1 MKLTHRI
8 LTCLGL
14 ASFLLLAA
22 CGPEDLSPG
31 GPDPITD
38 DPPPLTELCT
48 AESCEGCCDPTTNKC
63 VMTRTADACGP
74 NGSTC
79 SKCTTGMMCHPSKQQ
94 CYTPTIRT
102 KIQPLR
108 AQIAPLDPSD
118 NSDWDVDGSPPD
130 VVIQLSCPNTPAAVP
145 PSEEVESF
153 TPTWTKGSCD
163 VLSTD
168 LLSAPI
174 QFTVIDVDAIF
185 DDPIASAQYQ
195 MTRADIDRGVVELTG
210 SSALLSVAFQVT
222 TYYAE

>member
-1 MKLTHRI
+1 MTFNNRI
-8 LTCLGL
+8 LLGL
-14 ASFLLLAA
+14 TSILLLAG
-22 CGPEDLSPG
+22 CGPEDSSSG
-31 GPDPITD
+31 PITEN
-38 DPPPLTELCT
+38 PPLEEICT
-48 AESCEGCCDPTTNKC
+48 AANCAGCCDPTTNQC
-63 VMTRTADACGP
+63 VEVRTNDACGVT
-74 NGSTC
+74 GTKC
-79 SKCTTGMMCHPSKQQ
+79 SKCATGTICHPSQQQ

-108 AQIAPLDPSD
+108 ATIAPQDPAD

-130 VVIQLSCPNTPAAVP
+130 VVVKLSCPNAQPAP

-153 TPTWTKGSCD
+153 TPTWTQGACD

-174 QFTVIDVDAIF
+174 QFTVIDVDTLF

-195 MTRADIDRGVVELTG
+195 MTRADIDRGVVEFA
-210 SSALLSVAFQVT
+210 SSGALLSLALQIT

>member
-1 MKLTHRI
+1 MTLNNRI
-8 LTCLGL
+8 LFLGL
-14 ASFLLLAA
+14 TSVLLLAG
-22 CGPEDLSPG
+22 CGPEDFSPG
-31 GPDPITD
+31 PITE
-38 DPPPLTELCT
+38 DPPLEEICT
-48 AESCEGCCDPTTNKC
+48 LANCGGCCDPTTNKC
-63 VMTRTADACGP
+63 VEVRTNDACGVT
-74 NGSTC
+74 GT
-79 SKCTTGMMCHPSKQQ
+79 KCTKCATGTICHPSQQQ

-108 AQIAPLDPSD
+108 ATIAPQDPAD

-130 VVIQLSCPNTPAAVP
+130 VVINLACPNAKPAVS

-153 TPTWTKGSCD
+153 TPTWVKGSCD

-174 QFTVIDVDAIF
+174 QFSVIDVDAFF

-195 MTRADIDRGVVELTG
+195 ITRADIDRGILEFTG
-210 SSALLSVAFQVT
+210 SGALLSVAFQIT